1 MATKTTKSS
10 PDSICLHC
18 LESASMHRLYDR
30 ADKLSREVIGAA
42 IEVHRH
48 KGPGLIE
55 SIYERCLLRELELR
69 SIPATTQ
76 KLVRVEYKGLVFDEP
91 LRFDLLVDNCL
102 LVELKA
108 VEILHPSGKAQL
120 FSYMKLLDIPIGL
133 LINFHEPVLKNGISR
148 MILRGANRIEE
159 DQSNEIFLVPVRILV
174 SFVTFCKESLP
185 IRDIRN
191 LLRRQ
196 LYAKAGRL

>member
-1 MATKTTKSS
+1 VHPVYQT
-10 PDSICLHC
+10 
-18 LESASMHRLYDR
+18 

-69 SIPATTQ
+69 SIPAMTQ
-76 KLVRVEYKGLVFDEP
+76 KIVRVEYKGVVFDEP
-91 LRFDLLVDNCL
+91 LRFDLLVADCL

-108 VEILHPSGKAQL
+108 VEILHPASKAQL

-133 LINFHEPVLKNGISR
+133 LINFHEPLLKNGISR
-148 MILRGANRIEE
+148 MILPGANQTEE
-159 DQSNEIFLVPVRILV
+159 DEGNEVLF
-174 SFVTFCKESLP
+174 
-185 IRDIRN
+185 
-191 LLRRQ
+191 
-196 LYAKAGRL
+196 

>member
-1 MATKTTKSS
+1 
-10 PDSICLHC
+10 
-18 LESASMHRLYDR
+18 MHPLYEK
-30 ADKLSREVIGAA
+30 ADALSRKVIGAA

-76 KLVRVEYKGLVFDEP
+76 KIVRVEYKGLVFDEP

-108 VEILHPSGKAQL
+108 VELLHPSSKAQL
-120 FSYMKLLDIPIGL
+120 FSYMKVLDIPIGL
-133 LINFHEPVLKNGISR
+133 LINFHEPLLKNGIFR
-148 MILRGANRIEE
+148 MILPGANPTEGSDSE
-159 DQSNEIFLVPVRILV
+159 A
-174 SFVTFCKESLP
+174 SL
-185 IRDIRN
+185 
-191 LLRRQ
+191 
-196 LYAKAGRL
+196 